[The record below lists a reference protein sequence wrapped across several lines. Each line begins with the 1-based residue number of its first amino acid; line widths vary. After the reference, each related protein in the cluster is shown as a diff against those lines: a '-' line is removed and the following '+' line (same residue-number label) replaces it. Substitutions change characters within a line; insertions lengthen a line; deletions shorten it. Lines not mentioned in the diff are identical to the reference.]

1 MSFESLFIFVAVA
14 VVANMEMQI
23 HNVHWTVKGNLMIGS
38 LGASVTLGVIL
49 FDLLSLIYFFI
60 SLILFFLFRCSWFDL
75 TCLGLC
81 VQFVKRPTTC
91 SIAALALVISE

>member
-1 MSFESLFIFVAVA
+1 MVFVVSI
-14 VVANMEMQI
+14 ANMDADTQRTLDGE
-23 HNVHWTVKGNLMIGS
+23 GNLMIGS

-91 SIAALALVISE
+91 SIAALALSDPK

>member
-49 FDLLSLIYFFI
+49 FDLLSLIYF
-60 SLILFFLFRCSWFDL
+60 LYCDFFYSVAAGL
-75 TCLGLC
+75 T
-81 VQFVKRPTTC
+81 
-91 SIAALALVISE
+91 